1 MSVLVIG
8 TEEKETLKNLREHAE
23 KNEFSL
29 DDLLDIMNKAE
40 PPAGDRKGFS
50 CIIPVGVRIV
60 HTIENHPGG
69 KMRHMSVSLQNSKL
83 PMPELVNMIL
93 PELGFKTDMSEC
105 HVSIEETEKAINVM
119 EKVWAQKRK
128 GY

>member
-1 MSVLVIG
+1 M
-8 TEEKETLKNLREHAE
+8 EKEKEKETLKNLREHAE

-29 DDLLDIMNKAE
+29 DDLMNIMNRTQ

-60 HTIENHPGG
+60 HSIETHPGG
-69 KMRHMSVSLQNSKL
+69 KMRHMSVSLESGKL

-93 PELGFKTDMSEC
+93 PELGFKNDMSGEC
-105 HVSIEETEKAINVM
+105 HVSIEEKEKAINIM
-119 EKVWAQKRK
+119 EKV
-128 GY
+128 